1 MVEIYRLGGRR
12 HATRVRRRS
21 TSRSVWGTARVDT
34 DLVQRHTVKK
44 WAVGSGIGG
53 RYPASVIDRSDWTG
67 LVAQQRVA
75 APSDPPV
82 IVLPLHPSPR
92 GGSGTFLA
100 VDNEDREWWVKPL
113 NNAQSERVVVTES
126 IVGAAGRLIGAPVCE
141 TAIVHIPKEL
151 EGWEFRPGRTLES
164 GFAHASLAVEAAV
177 EDRQLRSRDD
187 DDNRINHVG
196 VLALYDWCWGG
207 DPQWLYSTA
216 DENRIFS
223 HDHGWYLPEVGS
235 GWTEQALVH
244 RVDEPHEFNGPTT
257 LLDQGETSRL
267 ARRLRS
273 LTRADLCGILCNL
286 PYEWPVTDS
295 ELECVGWFLERR
307 AHPVARR
314 LQASIGGF

>member
-1 MVEIYRLGGRR
+1 M
-12 HATRVRRRS
+12 
-21 TSRSVWGTARVDT
+21 
-34 DLVQRHTVKK
+34 
-44 WAVGSGIGG
+44 
-53 RYPASVIDRSDWTG
+53 G
-67 LVAQQRVA
+67 LVAQQRAA

-82 IVLPLHPSPR
+82 IVLPLQPSPR

-100 VDNEDREWWVKPL
+100 VDTDDREWWVKPL
-113 NNAQSERVVVTES
+113 NNAQDERVVVTES

-141 TAIVHIPKEL
+141 TAIVYLPEGL

-196 VLALYDWCWGG
+196 VFALYDWCWGG

-223 HDHGWYLPEVGS
+223 HDHGWYLPDVGS
-235 GWTEQALVH
+235 GWTEQALVR
-244 RVDEPHEFNGPTT
+244 RVDEPHELNLHTA
-257 LLDQGETSRL
+257 LLDRGETSRL
-267 ARRLRS
+267 ARRLRG
-273 LTRADLCGILCNL
+273 LTRVELCDILCDL
-286 PYEWPVTDS
+286 PRDWPVTDA

-307 AHPVARR
+307 AHPVAER
-314 LQASIGGF
+314 LEVSIGGLT